1 MAAACRPPC
10 RPLQLCEHTTVAY
23 AAAIQKAG
31 GPPGLA
37 FAFLLVAPATN
48 LPSLVLL
55 LKASGAAGAAA
66 GAGAGSEGS
75 SSATWRHAVVWRVAA
90 ALTLGALLL
99 SYDELH
105 ATPPTHARARAR
117 SSS

>member
-1 MAAACRPPC
+1 
-10 RPLQLCEHTTVAY
+10 VAY

-55 LKASGAAGAAA
+55 LKASGAAGAAAGA

>member
-1 MAAACRPPC
+1 
-10 RPLQLCEHTTVAY
+10 
-23 AAAIQKAG
+23 
-31 GPPGLA
+31 
-37 FAFLLVAPATN
+37 
-48 LPSLVLL
+48 
-55 LKASGAAGAAA
+55 
-66 GAGAGSEGS
+66 
-75 SSATWRHAVVWRVAA
+75 VWRVAA